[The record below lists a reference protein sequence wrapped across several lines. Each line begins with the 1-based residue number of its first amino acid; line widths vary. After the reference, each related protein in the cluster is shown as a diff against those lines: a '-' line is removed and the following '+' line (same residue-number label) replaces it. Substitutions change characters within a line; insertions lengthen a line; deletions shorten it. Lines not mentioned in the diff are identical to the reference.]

1 MRTMQGS
8 FAGRTFANTAACVDS
23 ILSEHFGYLSDSV
36 KLDRYRRALAYV
48 VRSGDVAVDLG
59 CGSAILGLMCLRSG
73 AGSVYA
79 IEEGTI
85 IQVARRAVAE
95 AGFADQVQILSGRSY
110 DVELPERADVVVCDH
125 VGYFGFDYGVVE
137 LFADAR
143 RRFLKPGGILVPS
156 EIHLSVAAVD
166 SPTCREHIQRWRQG
180 GIPAEYRWVGEV
192 VANDKRAVTLQ
203 ADELLSP
210 AAPLAT
216 LVLGEDLPPFVSW
229 TAEMTCERDGMLDG
243 IAGWFDCRLAGDVWM
258 TNSPLAHERLNRN
271 QALLPLQ
278 EAVQVRAGERLR
290 VTVMARQQD
299 HVLGWV
305 IELPDTGREYR
316 HSTGLLLDQASLAR
330 GGPQRIARPNRRAA
344 ALQVVLGY
352 CDGTRT
358 VGEIEQLVRDQHPSL
373 LNSDHELASFV
384 RQALLWNTV

>member
-1 MRTMQGS
+1 M
-8 FAGRTFANTAACVDS
+8 DS

-36 KLDRYRRALAYV
+36 KLDRYRLALANV
-48 VRSGDVAVDLG
+48 VRPGDVAVDLG
-59 CGSAILGLMCLRSG
+59 CGSAILGLMCLRAG

-95 AGFADQVQILSGRSY
+95 AGFADRVQFLSDRSY
-110 DVELPERADVVVCDH
+110 DVDLPERADIVVCDH

-143 RRFLKPGGILVPS
+143 RRLLKPGGTLVPS

-166 SPTCREHIQRWRQG
+166 SPTCREHIRRWRQD
-180 GIPAEYRWVGEV
+180 GIPTEYHWVGEI

-229 TAEMTCERDGMLDG
+229 TAEMTCQRDGMLDG
-243 IAGWFDCRLAGDVWM
+243 VAGWFDCRLAGDVWM
-258 TNSPLAHERLNRN
+258 TNSPLARERLDRH
-271 QALLPLQ
+271 QALLPLH
-278 EAVQVRAGERLR
+278 ESVEVRAGERLR
-290 VTVMARQQD
+290 VTVMARQRDQ
-299 HVLGWV
+299 VLGWV

-330 GGPQRIARPNRRAA
+330 GGPQRIARPNRRAV

-358 VGEIEQLVRDQHPSL
+358 VDEVEQLVRDRHPGL
-373 LNSDHELASFV
+373 LTSDHELASFV
-384 RQALLWNTV
+384 RRVLLWNTV